1 MHVYF
6 SYSPPAKGF
15 LSLLLFSHSLD
26 TLLRYPSFKIN
37 HPPLCFSFSF
47 PFWSASTFTP
57 SDTSGINLS
66 FNLLTVHRT
75 FASFSA
81 HFLINLSFFLV
92 LLERPPYPF
101 PLFPFSNLSLPLF
114 LASPKGAKVG
124 ITFSWPSFS
133 LSISHTFIWSVWSSC
148 IKLESDKAP
157 DL

>member
-1 MHVYF
+1 MCTLVIPHQPRV
-6 SYSPPAKGF
+6 SYLFCSFLTLWTLCFVIPHLKSIIRLSVFHF
-15 LSLLLFSHSLD
+15 LSLF
-26 TLLRYPSFKIN
+26 R
-37 HPPLCFSFSF
+37 
-47 PFWSASTFTP
+47 SAWTFTP

-92 LLERPPYPF
+92 LLERPPYPL

-124 ITFSWPSFS
+124 ITFSWPIFLSFHLAHVYLVS
-133 LSISHTFIWSVWSSC
+133 LVLMYQIGV
-148 IKLESDKAP
+148 
-157 DL
+157 